1 MKFTQKQKEWDN
13 ENNKYIFYPRIYSD
27 FYCSL
32 TEWKKLGREKDNFM
46 YQIREKIAKDFPEL
60 CNEQNYKYG
69 YKQQIPSLD
78 RTGIRDSTY
87 SAIYSAKIIKKAIEL
102 ITHKE
107 AKVLFDCHKGAINFV
122 IISFPDYE
130 MPNIIVI
137 IDEYSCSSTNY
148 TLIKCIDAIY
158 KTLQDKLTDWYTN
171 YLHKLYNTNYDR
183 YFYVSREDDIGDW
196 KQFKG
201 LCNWNDV
208 FHKKNERIENNI
220 IIDYNTDED
229 LITV

>member
-60 CNEQNYKYG
+60 CDDYNYKG
-69 YKQQIPSLD
+69 GCKQQIPSLD

-102 ITHKE
+102 IKE
-107 AKVLFDCHKGAINFV
+107 NNIDLN
-122 IISFPDYE
+122 
-130 MPNIIVI
+130 NIIVHAPYI
-137 IDEYSCSSTNY
+137 VNMASDNDFAVDF
-148 TLIKCIDAIY
+148 L
-158 KTLQDKLTDWYTN
+158 
-171 YLHKLYNTNYDR
+171 
-183 YFYVSREDDIGDW
+183 
-196 KQFKG
+196 KQ
-201 LCNWNDV
+201 
-208 FHKKNERIENNI
+208 EME
-220 IIDYNTDED
+220 E
-229 LITV
+229 